1 MQFVKVDSPAG
12 GRFTEPARG
21 KAIHK
26 LISCNAMKTLWVSIP
41 SGSTIMHT
49 SAVIGFYIS
58 MEWAPQH
65 LLWLSNAHC
74 WDNLDVTGRFLMVF
88 LQDS

>member
-1 MQFVKVDSPAG
+1 
-12 GRFTEPARG
+12 
-21 KAIHK
+21 
-26 LISCNAMKTLWVSIP
+26 
-41 SGSTIMHT
+41 MHT

-65 LLWLSNAHC
+65 LLRLSNSHC